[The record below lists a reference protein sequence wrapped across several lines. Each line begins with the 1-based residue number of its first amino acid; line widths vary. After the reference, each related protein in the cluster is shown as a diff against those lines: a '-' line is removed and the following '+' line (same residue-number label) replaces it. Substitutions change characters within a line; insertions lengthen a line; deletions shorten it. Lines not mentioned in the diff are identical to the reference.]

1 MIPVAEP
8 CLNEQDIENAIACL
22 KSGWISSA
30 GDNIP
35 AFETRWAE
43 YCQKRHG
50 IAVFNGTVALE
61 MAIKLLDLAPGD
73 EVIMPSFTIISCAQA
88 VTKNGGVPVLV
99 DQEEIFWQMDVQQIE
114 SKITEKTRAIMV
126 VHIYGHPV
134 DMDPILELC
143 RRYDLKLIEDA
154 AETHGAL
161 YKGRPCGSFGD
172 ISTFSF
178 FANKLIT
185 TGEGGMVLVNC
196 DELAA
201 KARSLRNLCFQPRR
215 FFHEEIGD
223 NFRMTNLQAAIGLNQ
238 VERIETIVRRKRE
251 IAANYQELLGALPG
265 IRLQQ
270 DAPYA
275 RNVYWIFGILLD
287 QQYGDDCLWLTE
299 YLKEQGIETRPFFLG
314 MHEQPVL
321 KRMGLFSGETY
332 PVAEMLARRGFYIP
346 SGLTIGDEQQKYIAD
361 ILKAGLAKRDGKY
374 SPVFSHLNRSDE
386 VGYEENNTR
395 KMAIGDQNL
404 IHNAQYEQ
412 NLKEQNLVLK
422 DSEKTVYRQTDLEHT
437 NTNSQTQS
445 NQLQNNVERWS
456 TRVYDNRF
464 YDSQKS
470 LSLSSAEVVV
480 PLVCS
485 MLRPSSVVDFG
496 CGVGTWLKVFMEQG
510 VTDAQG
516 LELSTLSDDH
526 YLIPPE
532 KVLTGVNFGSQSLD
546 ISGTSDLAV
555 CLEVGEHIDA
565 KFSSILVENL
575 TKTSDLVLFSAAIP
589 GQTGVQHVNEQ
600 PLSYWRD
607 LFEERGY
614 QEIDC
619 IRPHIQNVSGVAWW
633 YRQNIVLFASITS
646 IESSAELRELA
657 NRYATSSKEQ
667 ERIAYVSEWV
677 LNRQRSASKHASE
690 ILLQIKEQL
699 RAGGDL
705 ASAGALLEIVLGLE
719 WKSESLFRELA
730 DVYQQLGDKEKAERY
745 AKRVADYLPPV
756 AEAPSNL
763 SVKKMDA
770 QIEEAEATNLTKPVE
785 RRADRSEKVSIIIPT
800 HNRAGDLA
808 NLLESLCKLNRS
820 DKELEILVVDNN
832 SSDNT
837 KEITEGFIGRL
848 SSLKYIH
855 EPSPGLHA
863 ARHRG
868 AQEAE
873 NEILAFFDDDVTVSP
888 YWLDGIKESFKDPQ
902 VQLATG
908 KIEPAFE
915 AEPPAWLDTL
925 WNKTQSGRA
934 LGWLTLLDLGDT
946 AQEIPVGYVWGA
958 NFAIRKRALLEAG
971 GFHPDSLPEDLI
983 RFRGDGES
991 GLARK
996 IAEKKGKAV
1005 YHPLSKV
1012 THKVARSRLEPEYFY
1027 KRGFAQGISDSF
1039 SAVRHSGDLQP
1050 MKDVPDSLETIDQV
1064 IKRGLAEGWNY
1075 HQSELRRDNQL
1086 MDWVLKES
1094 YI

>member
-8 CLNEQDIENAIACL
+8 CLNEQDLENAIACL

-35 AFETRWAE
+35 AFEARWAE

-61 MAIKLLDLAPGD
+61 MAIKMLDLDPGD

-99 DQEEIFWQMDVQQIE
+99 DQEEVFWQMDVKQIE
-114 SKITEKTRAIMV
+114 AKITSKTRAIMV

-196 DELAA
+196 EKLAA
-201 KARSLRNLCFQPRR
+201 RARSLRNLCFQPRR
-215 FFHEEIGD
+215 FYHEEIGD

-238 VERIETIVRRKRE
+238 VERIESIVRRKRE
-251 IAANYQELLGALPG
+251 IAANYRELLSDVPG
-265 IRLQQ
+265 ISLQQ
-270 DAPYA
+270 DAHYA
-275 RNVYWIFGILLD
+275 RNVYWIYGILLD
-287 QQYGDDCLWLTE
+287 EQYGENCLWLTE

-321 KRMGLFSGETY
+321 QRMGLFGGETY

-346 SGLTIGDEQQKYIAD
+346 SGLTIRDEQQQFIADVLKTGLAARNSKYI
-361 ILKAGLAKRDGKY
+361 
-374 SPVFSHLNRSDE
+374 PVFSHLNKSDE
-386 VGYEENNTR
+386 DIYADDNTQ
-395 KMAIGDQNL
+395 KIAIGDPTLNHSTTTL
-404 IHNAQYEQ
+404 N
-412 NLKEQNLVLK
+412 
-422 DSEKTVYRQTDLEHT
+422 
-437 NTNSQTQS
+437 NSQENKLTRDYSDKTDHQQTSSTS
-445 NQLQNNVERWS
+445 NVTNKVPLSTDAQNSVERWS
-456 TRVYDNRF
+456 TRVYDNKF

-496 CGVGTWLKVFMEQG
+496 CGVGTWLKVFIEQG
-510 VTDAQG
+510 VEDAQG
-516 LELSTLSDDH
+516 LELSDLSDDH
-526 YLIPPE
+526 YLIPRE
-532 KVLTGVNFGSQSLD
+532 KVLTGVNFGSKSLE
-546 ISGTSDLAV
+546 ISGTTDLAV

-565 KFSSILVENL
+565 KYSSILVENL

-607 LFEERGY
+607 LFAERGY

-619 IRPHIQNVSGVAWW
+619 IRPHIQNTSGVAWW
-633 YRQNIVLFASITS
+633 YRQNIVIFASMTS
-646 IESSAELRELA
+646 IERSTELRELA
-657 NRYATSSKEQ
+657 NRYATPSKEQ
-667 ERIAYVSEWV
+667 ERIAYISEWV
-677 LNRQRSASKHASE
+677 LNRQRSASQKASE
-690 ILLQIKEQL
+690 ILLQIKDQL

-719 WKSESLFRELA
+719 WKSEPLFRELA
-730 DVYQQLGDKEKAERY
+730 DVYQQIGDKEKAERY
-745 AKRVADYLPPV
+745 AKRAADYLPPV
-756 AEAPSNL
+756 AEVPLNEPPTKTSYQLERIDDSTHKQQKVPS
-763 SVKKMDA
+763 K
-770 QIEEAEATNLTKPVE
+770 
-785 RRADRSEKVSIIIPT
+785 DRTEKVSIIIPT
-800 HNRAGDLA
+800 RNRAGDLG
-808 NLLESLCKLNRS
+808 NLLDSLCKLNRS
-820 DKELEILVVDNN
+820 DNDLEILVVDNN

-837 KEITEGFIGRL
+837 RAITEGYKGRL
-848 SSLKYIH
+848 PSLKYIH
-855 EPSPGLHA
+855 ESTPGLHA

-888 YWLDGIKESFKDPQ
+888 NWLDGIQESFRDAQ

-925 WNKTQSGRA
+925 WNKTQTGRA
-934 LGWLTLLDLGDT
+934 LGWLTLLDLGDV
-946 AQEIPVGYVWGA
+946 AQEIPAGYVWGA
-958 NFAIRKRALLEAG
+958 NFAIRKQALLEAG
-971 GFHPDSLPEDLI
+971 GFHPDSLPEELI
-983 RFRGDGES
+983 RYRGDGES

-996 IAEKKGKAV
+996 IAERKGKAV

-1012 THKVARSRLEPEYFY
+1012 THKVAKSRLEPEYFY

-1039 SAVRHSGDLQP
+1039 SAVRYSGDLQP
-1050 MKDVPDSLETIDQV
+1050 MKEVPDSLETIDQV
-1064 IKRGLAEGWNY
+1064 IKRGMAEGWNY